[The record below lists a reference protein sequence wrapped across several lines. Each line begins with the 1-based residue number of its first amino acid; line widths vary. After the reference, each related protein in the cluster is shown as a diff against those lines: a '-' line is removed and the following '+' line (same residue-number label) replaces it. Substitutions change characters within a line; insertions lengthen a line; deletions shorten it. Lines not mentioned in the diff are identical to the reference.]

1 MNGVDSWGNPGDMG
15 IPVLW
20 DMSSTTGKV
29 SGSAGDYRK
38 QAESQI
44 EAAKAGQQL
53 AGMRAETHPNWTYTG
68 ASNDVGA
75 LYRVGYW
82 LAVGSRVL
90 LGRGQNPAKLLDPA
104 KEAVNKGYSR
114 SIVPFMSDPDP
125 RKIQRIMLG
134 GAAMANQAGLPDIA
148 RVLGSTGTV
157 ASTTEQQQ
165 RSTETSLGPS
175 LAQQGT
181 KVLQTGAGLI
191 TGAKPDGMSD
201 WAWFWKKWG
210 VRIAIGAGVVIIGA
224 IVLRPYLGAARGAIG
239 AISGP
244 RTNPKSKPKKGTI
257 PWWLVGGVTAL
268 AAADTITP
276 GFPFPGSAALMI
288 PLAGATWIA
297 KLAEYGVT
305 K

>member
-20 DMSSTTGKV
+20 DFSSSTGKV

-38 QAESQI
+38 QAQSQVD
-44 EAAKAGQQL
+44 AAKAGQQL

-75 LYRVGYW
+75 MYRVGYW

-90 LGRGQNPAKLLDPA
+90 LARGQSPSKLLVPA
-104 KEAVNKGYSR
+104 EEAVNKGYSR

-134 GAAMANQAGLPDIA
+134 GAEMANQAGLPDIA
-148 RVLGSTGTV
+148 RVLGATGTT
-157 ASTTEQQQ
+157 ASTAERQE
-165 RSTETSLGPS
+165 RASETSLGPS

-191 TGAKPDGMSD
+191 TGEKPDGMSD

-210 VRIAIGAGVVIIGA
+210 VRLAIGAGVVIIGA

-244 RTNPKSKPKKGTI
+244 RTNPKKGTI